1 MAGLAQ
7 EVQSGLILNSAVS
20 LATKSAEGAKSTKAG
35 RGKDES
41 GKVENRETMAHGTPV

>member
-20 LATKSAEGAKSTKAG
+20 LFTKSAEGAESTKAAG
-35 RGKDES
+35 EKMKVGK
-41 GKVENRETMAHGTPV
+41 